1 MTNTYERRIRKLEAN
16 HRPEGA
22 NLLVLGIPGWPEPSP
37 EEISRATQVLR
48 VRFISAKHGQQTE
61 GASYAQH

>member
-1 MTNTYERRIRKLEAN
+1 MTNAYDRRLRKLEAT

-22 NLLVLGIPGWPEPSP
+22 SLLVLGIPGWPEPSP
-37 EEISRATQVLR
+37 EEIGRATQVLR

-61 GASYAQH
+61 GAGHAQH